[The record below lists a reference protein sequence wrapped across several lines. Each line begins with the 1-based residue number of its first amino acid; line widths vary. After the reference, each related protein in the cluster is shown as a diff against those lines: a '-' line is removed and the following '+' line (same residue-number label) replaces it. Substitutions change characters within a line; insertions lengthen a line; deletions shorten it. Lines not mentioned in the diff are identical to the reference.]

1 MDQPSRFVTDSRV
14 GLTDSAYSGVASSR
28 QTVGYEAQKPASL
41 SQAGL
46 ASSGIKQAESQI
58 GAGLQGS
65 QTSGLRYQAGGQSL
79 TGQSLGGQSL
89 SGQSGTTYQA
99 GTSGTYQAGTGYQTQ
114 TGSSYPSSGSSYQY
128 GSGSQSGTSFI
139 SGGNG
144 VSGTSNTYPTSS
156 RVAYGTS
163 QQPYTSQV
171 GGTVSGGQGSTTQQG
186 TGSSTTYQGTTQ
198 QGGTSR
204 YPSNYQQQYK

>member
-1 MDQPSRFVTDSRV
+1 VDQPSRFVTDSRV
-14 GLTDSAYSGVASSR
+14 GLTDSGYSGVASSR
-28 QTVGYEAQKPASL
+28 QTVGYEGQKPAL

-46 ASSGIKQAESQI
+46 ANSGIKQAESQI
-58 GAGLQGS
+58 GTGLQGS
-65 QTSGLRYQAGGQSL
+65 QGLRYQAGGQSL

-128 GSGSQSGTSFI
+128 GSGSQSGASFL
-139 SGGNG
+139 SGGIG
-144 VSGTSNTYPTSS
+144 VSGTGNTYPTSS

-204 YPSNYQQQYK
+204 YPSSYQQQYK

>member
-14 GLTDSAYSGVASSR
+14 GLTDSGYSGVASSR
-28 QTVGYEAQKPASL
+28 QTVGYEGQKPAL

-46 ASSGIKQAESQI
+46 ANSGIKQAESQI
-58 GAGLQGS
+58 GTGLQGS
-65 QTSGLRYQAGGQSL
+65 QGLRYQAGGQSL
-79 TGQSLGGQSL
+79 TGQSLGGQS
-89 SGQSGTTYQA
+89 GT
-99 GTSGTYQAGTGYQTQ
+99 TYQAGTGYQTQ

-128 GSGSQSGTSFI
+128 GSGSQSGASFI
-139 SGGNG
+139 SGGTG
-144 VSGTSNTYPTSS
+144 VSGTGNTYPTSS